1 MRFYQAK
8 KSAKRRNRVVQKAVN
23 SPSLVPLQFGRRCRI
38 ASTVPTKHIELAD
51 QETFVLVKSAL
62 LQNQITLYK
71 ALGGGLAPAP

>member
-1 MRFYQAK
+1 
-8 KSAKRRNRVVQKAVN
+8 
-23 SPSLVPLQFGRRCRI
+23 LVPLQLGRRCRI
-38 ASTVPTKHIELAD
+38 ASAVPTKHIELAD